1 MTPGKLFSLPYISE
15 EIMSSAIAP
24 GAERQ
29 TYPYF
34 TEEHAMLRET
44 VKQFCLREIAPHA
57 EEWDEEGIF
66 PREIFKKAGELGL
79 FGIRIDPKWGGS
91 GLDWWATAA
100 YLEGLSYANSG
111 GVGMALMVQSDI
123 TLPALEELGTDEQKE
138 EFLKPAVAGDYIAA
152 LGVSEPGGGSDVAN
166 LKTRARI
173 DGDDF
178 VISGQKLWITNGTRA
193 DFIILAV
200 RTGGEGHKGISLV
213 LFPTKTKGFSVGKK
227 LKKIGNLSSD
237 TAELFFDNCRI
248 PRRYLLGELN
258 KGFYYT
264 MINFQG
270 ERLAAA
276 LSALYRMERALE
288 YAINY
293 GKEREAFGQPV
304 GSFQVWRHRFA
315 EHLTSVEAAK
325 WLCYR
330 ALDLMNR
337 KEKCVREI
345 TMAKLFCSELD
356 QRVMYDC
363 MQIMGGFAY
372 TTEYPIGRAWRDA
385 RLNTIGAGTSEIM
398 KEIIAK
404 DAKL

>member
-1 MTPGKLFSLPYISE
+1 
-15 EIMSSAIAP
+15 MSTASAP
-24 GAERQ
+24 VTQE

-44 VKQFCLREIAPHA
+44 VKQFCLKEIAPHA
-57 EEWDEEGIF
+57 EEWDEAGIF
-66 PREIFKKAGELGL
+66 PRDIFKKAGDLGL
-79 FGIRIDPKWGGS
+79 FGIRIDPRWGGS

-100 YLEGLSYANSG
+100 YLDGLSYANNG
-111 GVGMALMVQSDI
+111 GVAMALMVQSDI
-123 TLPALEELGTDEQKE
+123 TLPVLQELGTDEQRE
-138 EFLKPAVAGDYIAA
+138 EFLKPAVAGDLIAA
-152 LGVSEPGGGSDVAN
+152 LGISEPSGGSDVAN
-166 LKTRARI
+166 IKTRARVE
-173 DGDDF
+173 GDDF

-200 RTGGEGHKGISLV
+200 RTGEEGHKGISMV
-213 LFPTKTKGFSVGKK
+213 LLPTDIKGFSVGKK

-237 TAELFFDNCRI
+237 TAELFFDNCRV
-248 PRRYLLGELN
+248 PKRYLLGELN
-258 KGFYYT
+258 RGFYYT

-276 LSALYRMERALE
+276 LGAVYKMERALE
-288 YAINY
+288 YAIAY
-293 GKEREAFGQPV
+293 GKERYAFGQPV
-304 GSFQVWRHRFA
+304 GAFQVWRHRFA
-315 EHLTSVEAAK
+315 EHMTSIEAAK
-325 WLCYR
+325 WLAYR
-330 ALDLMNR
+330 ALDLANR
-337 KEKCVREI
+337 GEKCLREI
-345 TMAKLFCSELD
+345 TMAKLFASDLD
-356 QRVMYDC
+356 QKVMYDC

>member
-1 MTPGKLFSLPYISE
+1 
-15 EIMSSAIAP
+15 MSSAIAP
-24 GAERQ
+24 VAEQ
-29 TYPYF
+29 QAYPYF

-44 VKQFCLREIAPHA
+44 VKQFCLKEIAPHT
-57 EEWDEEGIF
+57 EEWDEAGIF
-66 PREIFKKAGELGL
+66 PREIFKKAGDLGL

-100 YLEGLSYANSG
+100 YLEGLSYTNNG
-111 GVGMALMVQSDI
+111 GVGMGLMVQSDI
-123 TLPALEELGTDEQKE
+123 TLPALEELGNDEQKE

-152 LGVSEPGGGSDVAN
+152 LGISEPSGGSDVAN

-173 DGDDF
+173 EGDDF

-200 RTGGEGHKGISLV
+200 RTGVEGHKGISMV

-258 KGFYYT
+258 RGFYYT

-276 LSALYRMERALE
+276 LGALYKMERALE

-293 GKEREAFGQPV
+293 GKEREAFGQPI

-315 EHLTSVEAAK
+315 EHMTSIEAAK

-337 KEKCVREI
+337 KEKCLREI

-372 TTEYPIGRAWRDA
+372 TTEYPLGRAWRDA
-385 RLNTIGAGTSEIM
+385 RLGTIGAGASEIM